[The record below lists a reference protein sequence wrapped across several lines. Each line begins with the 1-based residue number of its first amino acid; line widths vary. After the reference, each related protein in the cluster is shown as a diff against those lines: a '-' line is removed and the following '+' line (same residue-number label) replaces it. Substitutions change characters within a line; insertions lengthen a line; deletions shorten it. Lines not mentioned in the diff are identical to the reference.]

1 MARTR
6 DLSKIVQETAPNTT
20 TAPTSPKPAPTTPER
35 PAQPIAE
42 SPPKPRPGSESERTT
57 RSTLD
62 LPASQH
68 RALQRYALE
77 VSDRAGRSVRG
88 QHVLR
93 TLVARLLADDDLA
106 EQVAR
111 DLSA

>member
-6 DLSKIVQETAPNTT
+6 DLSKIVQETAPE
-20 TAPTSPKPAPTTPER
+20 PTPPPATPPPTR
-35 PAQPIAE
+35 PTQPIAE
-42 SPPKPRPGSESERTT
+42 VTPKPKPALEAERTT

-62 LPASQH
+62 LPVSQH

-93 TLVARLLADDDLA
+93 TLVARLLADEDLA

-111 DLSA
+111 DLSGVSQ